1 MIAQSRAHL
10 SQAGETYW
18 QHFRFATTFGL
29 LAIAAGVA
37 ALIHAI
43 LPGTCTCTASR
54 IVRHLGQL
62 VEDRSKIDAVESEA
76 VEAKAFALLLILAT
90 AVVAP
95 LWIIDVPMALR
106 LAYTAMAYALPATLM
121 ITNPELG
128 LLDESAA

>member
-10 SQAGETYW
+10 RQAGETYW

-43 LPGTCTCTASR
+43 VPGTCTSTASR

-62 VEDRSKIDAVESEA
+62 IEDRSQIDAVESEA
-76 VEAKAFALLLILAT
+76 VEAKAFAFLLILAT
-90 AVVAP
+90 AVVTP
-95 LWIIDVPMALR
+95 LWIIEVPMALR

-128 LLDESAA
+128 SLDESAA